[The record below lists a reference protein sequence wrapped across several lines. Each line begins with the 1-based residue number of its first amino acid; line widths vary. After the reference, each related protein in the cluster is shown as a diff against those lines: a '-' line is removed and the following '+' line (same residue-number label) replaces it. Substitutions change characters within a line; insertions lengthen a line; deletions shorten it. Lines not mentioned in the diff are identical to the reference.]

1 MNMIIQIFKMLF
13 SILEGM
19 LGFVFELSEY
29 IFNLIFKKR
38 KEEYTADFASQW
50 SVMSSY
56 NHGFCLTGKKN
67 LTVKD
72 SYQNAL
78 IIGGTG
84 TGKTSIVLIPSLF
97 TMSSSF
103 IVHDPSG
110 ELFTKSAGYLKLRG
124 FDIKV
129 LHFADPAVSC
139 NYNPLARA
147 KSSSDIQKI
156 SSMLVKN
163 TLGGNAKDPFW
174 NTMAVSLMT
183 MLITILKK
191 QDEQYRNLFNV
202 RQLLNNLGGNPEAV
216 DHLFS
221 KYADDILFSEYKSF
235 LAFDEKVIS
244 GITATCKAALQIF
257 SDEAVAQVTSEDNL
271 NLMDF
276 RETPVALFIQNS
288 VADQKYYSVLTSIFF
303 EQFFTFIMSRFP
315 RKEEQDI
322 FFLIDE
328 ASCLNLPTLPL
339 AVANVRKHKSG
350 IMLLLQDF
358 NQLVHNY
365 GKYEAD
371 AIRANC
377 FAKLYFTG
385 QSLETSRELEQTLGR
400 FEFKDENEKKVIRP
414 LMTNDEIRMMDTDRA
429 LLVCGH
435 HPPVI
440 AKLIP
445 YYKRMNFREYSS
457 IPAPETENQAL
468 SGSIPVLPLI
478 PSSEQNNA

>member
-1 MNMIIQIFKMLF
+1 MNIIIEIFKLFF
-13 SILEGM
+13 SIVEGILEFIIEI
-19 LGFVFELSEY
+19 LGE
-29 IFNLIFKKR
+29 IFNKKK
-38 KEEYTADFASQW
+38 KEYSAEFAWQW
-50 SVMSSY
+50 SVVSSS
-56 NHGFCLTGKKN
+56 NLGFCLTGRKN
-67 LTVKD
+67 LTLKD

-78 IIGGTG
+78 VIGGTG

-97 TMSSSF
+97 TMKSSF

-110 ELFTKSAGYLKLRG
+110 ELYTKSAGYLNSIG
-124 FDIKV
+124 YEVKV
-129 LHFADPAVSC
+129 LHFANPDVSC
-139 NYNPLARA
+139 GYNPLARA
-147 KSSSDIQKI
+147 KNSSDIQKI
-156 SSMLVKN
+156 ASMLVQN
-163 TLGGNAKDPFW
+163 TLGGNSKDPFW
-174 NTMAVSLMT
+174 NTQAVNLMAMS
-183 MLITILKK
+183 ITILKK
-191 QDEQYRNLFNV
+191 QDEQYQNLFNV

-216 DHLFS
+216 DRLFS

-235 LAFDEKVIS
+235 LAYDDKVIS

-257 SDEAVAQVTSEDNL
+257 SDEAVAKVTSDDNL

-276 RETPVALFIQNS
+276 REKPVALFIQNS
-288 VADQKYYSVLTSIFF
+288 VSDQKYYSVLTSIFF

-315 RKEEQDI
+315 AKEEQDI

-358 NQLVHNY
+358 NQLVHIF

-385 QSLETSRELEQTLGR
+385 QSLETATELEKTLGK
-400 FEFKDENEKKVIRP
+400 FEFKDKEGHKVVRS
-414 LMTNDEIRMMDTDRA
+414 LMTNDEIRMMETDRA
-429 LLVCGH
+429 LLVCGNH
-435 HPPVI
+435 APVV
-440 AKLIP
+440 AKLKP
-445 YYKRMNFREYSS
+445 YYKRMKFRGYSN
-457 IPAPETENQAL
+457 IPIPEIENKAL
-468 SGSIPVLPLI
+468 SGDISILPFI